1 MHNRYAYLTTG
12 ALMLGLAGCGDTAT
26 LPVEAG
32 YSSFSNLCFWF

>member
-1 MHNRYAYLTTG
+1 MPSRYAYLTTG

-32 YSSFSNLCFWF
+32 YGPAPALP